1 MSKYLMLAFTNPV
14 AGKDAEY
21 NDWYDN
27 VAMPVYRTL
36 PGLKPLGR
44 YRSAEIPKAFDFA
57 MTSSWQYL
65 SVYEFVTDGT
75 PAAFLEKMKSIISNK
90 EGYYFSEAIDKTS
103 FFEPLFVSL
112 DL

>member
-44 YRSAEIPKAFDFA
+44 YRSAEIPKAFRFRD
-57 MTSSWQYL
+57 
-65 SVYEFVTDGT
+65 D
-75 PAAFLEKMKSIISNK
+75 
-90 EGYYFSEAIDKTS
+90 
-103 FFEPLFVSL
+103 
-112 DL
+112 